1 MSQTVSIIIGRF
13 QLFHNGHKRVVNAA
27 LKQAAKVL
35 VLVGSASTA
44 RSMQNPFTYDK
55 RKTMIA
61 EVYPTESAEGRLII
75 QPIDDTLYDD
85 AAWIRDV
92 EAIVNRTAKGLATSG
107 QDGSAGDVSLSL
119 SAFGADRMPWYR
131 RKFPNWTYVEAADGS
146 GTPSEAD
153 IREAYFQATP
163 ILPEHACPQPIVT
176 ALDAFRSS
184 EAFQILLAETEYVRA
199 YRKTWSAAPFVPTF
213 TTVDTLVLQS
223 GHIPLV
229 RRGGQPGK
237 GLLALPGGFLDPQ
250 ERLRDAAIRKLRE
263 ETAIRDPHGEMSSE
277 QIDKFVE
284 DGQTSVFD
292 APFRSSRGRTIT
304 HCFLIRL
311 PDTDELYHV
320 IGSDDAEHAHWY
332 RIEDLEPATFFEDH
346 YSMIRKML
354 GV

>member
-1 MSQTVSIIIGRF
+1 MSQTVSVIIGRF
-13 QLFHNGHKRVVNAA
+13 QPFHNGHKRTVDAA
-27 LKQAAKVL
+27 LGQASKVL
-35 VLVGSASTA
+35 LLVGSASTA
-44 RSMQNPFTYDK
+44 RSMQNPLTYDERK
-55 RKTMIA
+55 RMIA
-61 EVYPTESAEGRLII
+61 EIYPVENAEGRLII

-85 AAWIRDV
+85 ATWIRDV
-92 EAIVNRTAKGLATSG
+92 EAIVKSTAGYLKTSD
-107 QDGSAGDVSLSL
+107 QDRSADNDIVFL
-119 SAFGADRMPWYR
+119 SAFGADRVSWYR
-131 RKFPNWTYVEAADGS
+131 RNFPNWTYLEIDDGR
-146 GTPSEAD
+146 GTPAEAD

-163 ILPEHACPQPIVT
+163 ILPEASCPHPIVT

-184 EAFQILLAETEYVRA
+184 EAFQPLLAETEYVRA
-199 YRKTWSAAPFVPTF
+199 YRKTWSVAPFAPTF

-223 GHIPLV
+223 GHILLV

-250 ERLRDAAIRKLRE
+250 ERLRDAAIRELRE

-277 QIDKFVE
+277 QIDRFVE
-284 DGQTSVFD
+284 DAETSVFD

-311 PDTDELYHV
+311 PDADDLYHV

-354 GV
+354 GF